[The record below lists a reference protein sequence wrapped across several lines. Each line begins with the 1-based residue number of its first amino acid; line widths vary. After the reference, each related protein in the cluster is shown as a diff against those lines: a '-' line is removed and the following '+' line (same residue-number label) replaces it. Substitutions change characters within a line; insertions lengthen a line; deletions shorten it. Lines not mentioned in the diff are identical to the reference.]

1 VHIQNAEGKEFYT
14 QQLYWDQGERAIYSD
29 SAIRIVDGEEVIE
42 GIGFKSNE
50 QITKYVILK
59 TTGIFTV
66 ERQPEQ
72 SDTIATGTIQ

>member
-1 VHIQNAEGKEFYT
+1 M
-14 QQLYWDQGERAIYSD
+14 QQLFWDQGAREIYSD

-66 ERQPEQ
+66 ERQSVQPDTVA
-72 SDTIATGTIQ
+72 SDTLR